1 MRVDWPIFM
10 RRKMLFALARLLKR
24 YDSCAVAVNRPL
36 CPFTTPFRKPD
47 RMQEYF
53 GKPRIEKMD
62 DNLYQYSPHYFVTDM
77 ISSKVPPF
85 EEMNLKCLRESYR
98 YLCNEIGIE
107 ETNPMIWFYHPQ
119 QGYLTKLFKN
129 SFTIMELCDNLVY
142 YDGNKSE
149 EVDRQEKQLRTDVDL
164 LLATSPK
171 LLEKYGSHYKHA
183 WLSGNGLDKQTFE
196 RLSKENI
203 QPRPELIKIP
213 SPRIGYTGI
222 ISKRLDW
229 ELIEQIASRTPEWN
243 FLFVG
248 PVQRNTPFDKMR
260 NCSNVHFIGK
270 YEHALMPEVLKS
282 FDVGFMPYKDNEFF
296 RFSNPLKFYE
306 FAAAGLCSISSEMEI
321 LSKFDPRFVKIVPNT
336 ADEWISA
343 INNMLER
350 DKNESEMI
358 GKKIAEEHIWDNIY
372 KEIIERINL
381 EFFGG

>member
-24 YDSCAVAVNRPL
+24 YDSCAVALNRPL

-53 GKPRIEKMD
+53 GKPWLEKLD
-62 DNLYQYSPHYFVTDM
+62 DNLYHYSPRYFITD
-77 ISSKVPPF
+77 IIANKVPSF
-85 EEMNLKCLRESYR
+85 EEINLKRLRESYK
-98 YLCNEIGIE
+98 YLCSAIEIDE
-107 ETNPMIWFYHPQ
+107 PDPLIWFYHPQ
-119 QGYLTKLFKN
+119 QGYLTKLFEN

-142 YDGNKSE
+142 YDGSKLD
-149 EVDRQEKQLRTDVDL
+149 EVDRQEQQLRTDVDL

-203 QPRPELIKIP
+203 QPRPELTEIP

-229 ELIEQIASRTPEWN
+229 ELFEQIASHKPEWN

-248 PVQRNTPFDKMR
+248 PVQRNTPFDKMQ
-260 NCSNVHFIGK
+260 NYSNVYFTGK
-270 YEHALMPEVLKS
+270 YEHSLMPEVLKS
-282 FDVGFMPYKDNEFF
+282 FDIGFMPYKDNEFF
-296 RFSNPLKFYE
+296 RYSNPLKFYE
-306 FAAAGLCSISSEMEI
+306 FAAAGLCSVSSEMEI

-336 ADEWISA
+336 ADEWITA
-343 INNMLER
+343 IDNMLER

-372 KEIIERINL
+372 KEIIERINS
-381 EFFGG
+381 EFFEG